1 MVEFVNVAVPL
12 KYWNMIISL
21 HFLVVVVALY
31 QISNYFVK
39 NAIEVSQIVAIV
51 KYMINELALIVVQT
65 T

>member
-1 MVEFVNVAVPL
+1 VEFVNVAVLL

-21 HFLVVVVALY
+21 HFLVVVVALH
-31 QISNYFVK
+31 QIFNCFVK

-51 KYMINELALIVVQT
+51 KYMINELVLIVVQT

>member
-1 MVEFVNVAVPL
+1 
-12 KYWNMIISL
+12 
-21 HFLVVVVALY
+21 VVVALY